1 MVSNQHMEHIVESD
15 GITVWVNT
23 EAECIGRFG
32 QMGIDIH
39 HTIEQQMAGSTQCL
53 ECTHGPV
60 SRLDWER
67 FKEAMLEHYGVAVGD
82 EHIPVRF
89 KDQLQP

>member
-1 MVSNQHMEHIVESD
+1 MEYAIESD

-23 EAECIGRFG
+23 GFECIGRFG
-32 QMGIDIH
+32 RMGIDIH
-39 HTIEQQMAGSTQCL
+39 RTMDQQMKGGSECL

-67 FKEAMLEHYGVAVGD
+67 FKEAMLEYYGVAVDD
-82 EHIPVRF
+82 EHMPARF
-89 KDQLQP
+89 RDQ